1 MGGISWNL
9 DVPVVGSLIIYV
21 LLGYLLSKEK
31 LNLRQRCIIY
41 FFGCAGL
48 IFRYVY
54 TYILSIQK
62 ESTDVSIKGYT
73 MFHAVFLAVAVFEL
87 AKNVKWEK
95 YLPDTIIEKLPK
107 LSSCS
112 FGIYLIHS
120 IVMYYEQT
128 IFHVSR
134 EGHIWR
140 ILLVPCTYCISLG
153 IIFLLKKIPLIGKY
167 ICG

>member
-41 FFGCAGL
+41 FLGCVGL
-48 IFRYVY
+48 LFRYVY
-54 TYILSIQK
+54 TYLLSIQK
-62 ESTDVSIKGYT
+62 GSTDVSIKGYAK
-73 MFHAVFLAVAVFEL
+73 FHAVFLATAVFEL

-95 YLPDTIIEKLPK
+95 YLPGVVRKKLPL

-128 IFHVSR
+128 IFHVSK

-140 ILLVPCTYCISLG
+140 ILFVPCTYCISLG
-153 IIFLLKKIPLIGKY
+153 IIFLLKKIPLLGKY